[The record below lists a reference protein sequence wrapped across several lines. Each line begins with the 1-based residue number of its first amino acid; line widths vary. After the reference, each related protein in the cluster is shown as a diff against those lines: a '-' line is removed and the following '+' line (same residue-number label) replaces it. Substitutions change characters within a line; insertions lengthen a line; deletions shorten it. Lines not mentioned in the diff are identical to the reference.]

1 MKLNANVFHD
11 NLPPKMAHAQVIY
24 LYEVMNKTYEQIA
37 TITHY
42 AVSTVKT
49 YVRKFANLL
58 GLAKLS
64 FIDGEPHTTGLL
76 WNVFNVPGTPCAYVV
91 QFKDKYNNI
100 VMTKIGSAGKGAD
113 QRIPSMWRKYRKDY
127 PQIDTCIVQQL
138 YFTKCDDD
146 ALTVENE
153 LRKSYKARY
162 PKSFEPR
169 DRFHTGELLNSFTKS
184 FYQVCDLLQVTPA
197 TQKN

>member
-11 NLPPKMAHAQVIY
+11 NLPAKMAHAQVVY
-24 LYEVMNKTYEQIA
+24 LREALNKTYDQIA
-37 TITHY
+37 AITRY

-49 YVRKFANLL
+49 YVRKFADLL
-58 GLAKLS
+58 EWAKQC
-64 FIDGEPHTTGLL
+64 FTDGETHATGLL
-76 WNVFNVPGTPCAYVV
+76 WNVFNSPGTPCAYVV
-91 QFKDKYNNI
+91 QFKDTRNNI
-100 VMTKIGSAGKGAD
+100 VMTKIGSAGKGAE

-162 PKSFEPR
+162 PESFEPK
-169 DRFHTGELLNSFTKS
+169 DRFHTGELLNSFTDS
-184 FYQVCDLLQVTPA
+184 FYQVCKLLQVKTA
-197 TQKN
+197 IQKS